1 MKAIYTSRS
10 YKGSNYIGDYPVGD
24 PQDIITFHTFDSF
37 NNRFDIVYTG
47 RQKLPTDL
55 EKYDIDIE
63 VKFTLTPKKEQKI
76 VTEFK

>member
-10 YKGSNYIGDYPVGD
+10 YKESEYIGAYPVGD
-24 PQDIITFHTFDSF
+24 AKDLITFQAIDNK
-37 NNRFDIVYTG
+37 NNRFDIIYSG
-47 RQKLPTDL
+47 RQKLPSDL

-63 VKFTLTPKKEQKI
+63 VKFTLTPKKADSI